1 MLKTL
6 ETSTKASCF
15 TYKYL
20 YVFPWD
26 FVMISPWC
34 DFEMI
39 TDSESRRNC
48 KQTVCLE
55 ILYPKCSNPKATSCL
70 SVGENYHLLYSA
82 SNG

>member
-6 ETSTKASCF
+6 ETSTKAACF

-39 TDSESRRNC
+39 SDKISPIV
-48 KQTVCLE
+48 KVAVTVN
-55 ILYPKCSNPKATSCL
+55 KRF
-70 SVGENYHLLYSA
+70 V
-82 SNG
+82 